1 MASRARH
8 PVGSGGARVTFGPGR
23 RGAEWAAAAA
33 PALLL
38 LLVLL
43 GGRGEVHAVRE
54 APAGGAAGV
63 GGGGYVDHDIRM
75 PDGTTT
81 RIQYRT
87 GVKRGREL
95 QDGVFAF
102 EIFSKATAKRLIDV
116 IETWSDHAERTLP
129 RSLDFKGIWS
139 AVADSVDGV
148 EELQAD
154 LFHTSKVDNSCCP
167 ARDSTPEHAV
177 ETMSIEELRRHANP
191 NPNIEE
197 RNRFDKVGFL
207 LPLMQ
212 EIWANALV
220 PHLVQHHGVK
230 RDEQGRVDTPLAW
243 VFLRKYVASTGGKR
257 TRSRIRGHQDD
268 AVFTFNLA
276 LSDHHEVEGGEL
288 FLCKETPGGYNWL
301 LAIAEGFTENPIQK
315 ALTFTGKVLERLG
328 SLNWFDL
335 HHSPARVYANK
346 DGADLCKVAQPEAGH
361 ALFHPGTRFHGVLP
375 TKGGIRYSLIFFTTL
390 CGGETACRLQYP
402 DYVEP
407 PSKRVVAGMPRQEAL
422 VWLRGVKSAIM
433 GLGKGNTRPEKF
445 QGLQQHIRDQLTG
458 TLSMEEYILAL
469 DQYLDDPELCELALF
484 IAFSLTAEEGPFDG
498 KVTIRGYRGQKLVGP
513 NAPNGINGRDH
524 FVAQL
529 KGMSG
534 AEGILGR
541 VGGAYQKKVK
551 QRKKNLSLNK
561 RLAAEACAIARAG
574 GFSLRECSETRP
586 AKYRKPTA
594 AARMS
599 AEEADK
605 RHKDCTG
612 VAERIYREGTGIP
625 ARCFE
630 LAEANG
636 LFHSP
641 EL

>member
-1 MASRARH
+1 M
-8 PVGSGGARVTFGPGR
+8 
-23 RGAEWAAAAA
+23 
-33 PALLL
+33 
-38 LLVLL
+38 
-43 GGRGEVHAVRE
+43 
-54 APAGGAAGV
+54 
-63 GGGGYVDHDIRM
+63 
-75 PDGTTT
+75 
-81 RIQYRT
+81 
-87 GVKRGREL
+87 
-95 QDGVFAF
+95 
-102 EIFSKATAKRLIDV
+102 
-116 IETWSDHAERTLP
+116 
-129 RSLDFKGIWS
+129 
-139 AVADSVDGV
+139 
-148 EELQAD
+148 
-154 LFHTSKVDNSCCP
+154 
-167 ARDSTPEHAV
+167 
-177 ETMSIEELRRHANP
+177 
-191 NPNIEE
+191 
-197 RNRFDKVGFL
+197 
-207 LPLMQ
+207 
-212 EIWANALV
+212 
-220 PHLVQHHGVK
+220 
-230 RDEQGRVDTPLAW
+230 
-243 VFLRKYVASTGGKR
+243 
-257 TRSRIRGHQDD
+257 
-268 AVFTFNLA
+268 
-276 LSDHHEVEGGEL
+276 
-288 FLCKETPGGYNWL
+288 
-301 LAIAEGFTENPIQK
+301 
-315 ALTFTGKVLERLG
+315 
-328 SLNWFDL
+328 
-335 HHSPARVYANK
+335 
-346 DGADLCKVAQPEAGH
+346 
-361 ALFHPGTRFHGVLP
+361 
-375 TKGGIRYSLIFFTTL
+375 
-390 CGGETACRLQYP
+390 QYP

-445 QGLQQHIRDQLTG
+445 QGLQQRIRVQLTS

-484 IAFSLTAEEGPFDG
+484 IAFSLVAEDGPFDG
-498 KVTIRGYRGQKLVGP
+498 PVTIRGYLGKILVGP
-513 NAPNGINGRDH
+513 NAPNGINGCDH

-574 GFSLRECSETRP
+574 GFSLRECSETKP

-612 VAERIYREGTGIP
+612 LAERIYREGTGIP